1 MASDQGPLFANTWAF
16 FSIRISKSLSLVY
29 LKLKSDSS
37 DFSSVRIYDMC
48 VCWGGGGG
56 GVRGGGGLI
65 HTAISKGN

>member
-37 DFSSVRIYDMC
+37 DFSSVRIYDM
-48 VCWGGGGG
+48 WGGGGG
-56 GVRGGGGLI
+56 GGGGGGEGGLI